1 MTSSKDTLTV
11 AEFRVLMQRVPAQ
24 GDRCSC
30 GAVFEAGYWTV
41 INWTTTHQCYPRYP
55 AETASATALA
65 ADAADAADAAAV
77 EAAPEA

>member
-41 INWTTTHQCYPRYP
+41 INWTTTHQCYPRYA

-65 ADAADAADAAAV
+65 ADAAAV

>member
-1 MTSSKDTLTV
+1 MTSPKDTLTV

-55 AETASATALA
+55 AATASTVTPAEDVAPVTPA
-65 ADAADAADAAAV
+65 
-77 EAAPEA
+77 EAAPEG